1 MAFRP
6 TSLPDQI
13 AAARQNERRTIHA
26 QPTTFSGGAAQRAK
40 ESSARW
46 TQAGIRDPKT
56 DAAPPPFS
64 GQQPF
69 SVQRQANA
77 RNFDSW
83 KQRFTGE
90 TDMGWKFAPPP
101 PDPASD
107 SSTAGASAKPKPDQE
122 AA

>member
-83 KQRFTGE
+83 KQRFAGNTY
-90 TDMGWKFAPPP
+90 MGYEFERPQ
-101 PDPASD
+101 DPASD
-107 SSTAGASAKPKPDQE
+107 GGTAGASAKPKPDQE